1 MRFRFT
7 MTPRRALLALIC
19 TTLAACGTAPV
30 PEPAG
35 FRDPA
40 ALIGATS
47 RYDADRFAGA
57 WQVRGAFPG
66 DGDLRAV
73 TFAPQGPTFVET
85 RETCDST
92 GVCAPRRVV
101 WAATQEGPGRYLL
114 RAAAGGAE
122 RALWVLWVDE
132 DFRTA
137 VIGTPQGGYGWILDR
152 AATGGEDRMVAARE
166 ILSFN
171 GYDLRALQMR

>member
-1 MRFRFT
+1 MPMRFAL
-7 MTPRRALLALIC
+7 TPRRAALALIC
-19 TTLAACGTAPV
+19 ATLVACGREPA

-40 ALIGATS
+40 TLIGATL
-47 RYDADRFAGA
+47 RYDAARFAGA
-57 WQVRGAFPG
+57 WQVRAAFPG

-85 RETCDST
+85 RESCDAT
-92 GVCAPRRVV
+92 GACAPRRVV
-101 WAATQEGPGRYLL
+101 WGATEEGPGRYLL
-114 RAAAGGAE
+114 RAAIGGAE

-137 VIGTPQGGYGWILDR
+137 VVGAPQGGYGWILDR
-152 AATGGEDRMVAARE
+152 SATGGEDRIAAARE
-166 ILSFN
+166 ILGFN
-171 GYDLRALQMR
+171 GYDLSALQER